1 MAIFSLKY
9 SIILIHCRFTLPAWC
24 LQSELFQDDLYPDT
38 AGDIPAM
45 SADEWAK
52 GSNAEPVLVRA
63 RNDVI
68 GCMRLANVAL
78 IYTYVLCNILCCS
91 VLAAA
96 LNFTATYT
104 CTSQ

>member
-1 MAIFSLKY
+1 MAIFSLKC
-9 SIILIHCRFTLPAWC
+9 SITLIHCRFNLPACC

-63 RNDVI
+63 RNDII
-68 GCMRLANVAL
+68 GFMRLTNVAL
-78 IYTYVLCNILCCS
+78 LLAYMFCATFSECTQLTYKVLFGYL
-91 VLAAA
+91 
-96 LNFTATYT
+96 
-104 CTSQ
+104 